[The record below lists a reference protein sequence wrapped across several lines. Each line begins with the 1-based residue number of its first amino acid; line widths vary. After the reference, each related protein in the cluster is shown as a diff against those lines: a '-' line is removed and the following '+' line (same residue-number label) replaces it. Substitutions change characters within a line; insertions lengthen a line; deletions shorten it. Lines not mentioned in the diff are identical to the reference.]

1 MCVVLALLGTNF
13 SSLPLTS
20 SWQATLFATIMSIS
34 NFGGDFSH
42 FWGAALLSA
51 LGVSRSD
58 FSQLWIGVLIRV
70 LCCAIPAV
78 AALWLVPEGGPA
90 DAVDEFQKTMGLRA
104 QAGGLE
110 EGMAVGGDG
119 SGGGG
124 GGRASTPTTPTRS
137 APSR

>member
-1 MCVVLALLGTNF
+1 
-13 SSLPLTS
+13 
-20 SWQATLFATIMSIS
+20 MSIS

-51 LGVSRSD
+51 LGVSRRD

-110 EGMAVGGDG
+110 EGMA
-119 SGGGG
+119 GGGG
-124 GGRASTPTTPTRS
+124 GSGGADERFDSGRAADGGRRRGTTSS
-137 APSR
+137 AAVMVVDGVGGDDAKE

>member
-1 MCVVLALLGTNF
+1 
-13 SSLPLTS
+13 
-20 SWQATLFATIMSIS
+20 MSIS

-51 LGVSRSD
+51 LGVSRRD

>member
-1 MCVVLALLGTNF
+1 
-13 SSLPLTS
+13 
-20 SWQATLFATIMSIS
+20 MSIS

-51 LGVSRSD
+51 LGVSRRD

-110 EGMAVGGDG
+110 EGMA
-119 SGGGG
+119 GGGG
-124 GGRASTPTTPTRS
+124 GGPEERFDSGRAADGGRRRGTTS
-137 APSR
+137 SVAVMVVDGVGGDDAKE

>member
-1 MCVVLALLGTNF
+1 
-13 SSLPLTS
+13 
-20 SWQATLFATIMSIS
+20 MSIS

-90 DAVDEFQKTMGLRA
+90 DAVDEFQQTMGLRA

-110 EGMAVGGDG
+110 EGMA
-119 SGGGG
+119 GGGG
-124 GGRASTPTTPTRS
+124 GGGGPEERFDSGRAADGGRRRGTTS
-137 APSR
+137 SVAAMVVDGVGGDDAKE

>member
-1 MCVVLALLGTNF
+1 
-13 SSLPLTS
+13 
-20 SWQATLFATIMSIS
+20 MSIS

-110 EGMAVGGDG
+110 EGMAGGGGAGVAEERFDSGRAADGGRRRGTTSSVAVMVVDGVGGDD
-119 SGGGG
+119 
-124 GGRASTPTTPTRS
+124 AKE
-137 APSR
+137 